1 MPQHELPKPD
11 PEAAHGPVFKVLGP
25 LEVWDGDRRVNPGGV
40 RQRHVLA
47 TLLIHAD
54 RVVPVNRLI
63 RAVWD
68 EEAPYT
74 AGNQVRKMIWNL
86 RRRLPDSV
94 RILTEPPGYRLVLS
108 EGQLDARTFETLL
121 VRAGTDVT
129 EGRADEAVEH
139 LSHALDLWR
148 GRALSGLSGAVVGSG
163 GRDLDERRLIAT
175 ERLVDLRLLRG
186 EARALVPD
194 LYSLVSAHP
203 LHEGLRERLMLALYR
218 IGRRADAL
226 TVMAQGRAELV
237 ELGIEPGTGL
247 CRLQERILRDDPSLT
262 LPEPEPREPQ
272 QEREREEEPQ
282 AASEPEPVLGSAPEP
297 VFGSGPQPRFQP
309 QTRSPRRFRSPSGD
323 GAGSEP
329 ALVPAPGT
337 AGDVPPAG
345 GTTSVRS
352 AGRGQD
358 HGSLPYDLKDFT
370 GRRRELDALLALG
383 AAVTDRAPTI
393 VTLTGMPGVGKTA
406 LAVHAAHRLAAA
418 FPDGRLH
425 LDLQGLTPHSGPPTL
440 AEALRHLLLTL
451 GTPAADVPDDLDGR
465 LIAWRRA
472 VAGRRVLMILDGVMD
487 TATVR
492 PLLPGT
498 GGCLVVVTSRT
509 VIGNLDGA
517 VPIHLGPLSE
527 EEAVGL
533 LGSIIGTHRIADTAE
548 ARDLAAVCGRLPLA
562 LRIMGTRLNSR
573 RAWSLAQAVGR
584 LRRHDLRLREL
595 TLADRSVA
603 TGIGQCYRGLSP
615 AQQRM
620 LLALRAAPTGS
631 IDERTAARLAGVS
644 AAEAEDALE
653 GLVDACLLQ
662 SLPQP
667 GGYALPE
674 LVRSFAV
681 QESARPR
688 PGAAPAQA
696 QLPPRPGPRPAESR
710 STSSGNRPRSDGA
723 RRRGAA
729 RRSAA

>member
-11 PEAAHGPVFKVLGP
+11 HEAAHGPVFKVLGP

-94 RILTEPPGYRLVLS
+94 RILTEAPGYRLVLS
-108 EGQLDARTFETLL
+108 QGQLDARTFETLL
-121 VRAGTDVT
+121 GRAGAAVT
-129 EGRADEAVEH
+129 EGRAEEAVEH
-139 LSHALDLWR
+139 LSGALKLWR

-175 ERLVDLRLLRG
+175 ERLVDLRLLNG

-194 LYSLVSAHP
+194 LYSLVNAHP

-226 TVMAQGRAELV
+226 QVMAQGRAELV

-247 CRLQERILRDDPSLT
+247 SRLQERILRDDPGLM
-262 LPEPEPREPQ
+262 LPEPEP
-272 QEREREEEPQ
+272 
-282 AASEPEPVLGSAPEP
+282 EPEAGPGPEAGPRPV
-297 VFGSGPQPRFQP
+297 
-309 QTRSPRRFRSPSGD
+309 
-323 GAGSEP
+323 
-329 ALVPAPGT
+329 PGT
-337 AGDVPPAG
+337 APRSEDEPDCDPASAPALLPASAWTVDGTTGSVSPPAEA
-345 GTTSVRS
+345 TVAT
-352 AGRGQD
+352 AADRGQD

-406 LAVHAAHRLAAA
+406 LAVHAAHRLSAA

-451 GTPAADVPDDLDGR
+451 GTPAGDVPDDLDAR

-472 VAGRRVLMILDGVMD
+472 VAGRRVLMILDGVVD

-517 VPIHLGPLSE
+517 VPIQLGPLSE

-533 LGSIIGTHRIADTAE
+533 LGSIIGTHRIGDAGE

-562 LRIMGTRLNSR
+562 LRIMGARLNSR
-573 RAWSLAQAVGR
+573 RAWSLAQAVRR

-620 LLALRAAPTGS
+620 LLALRAAPSGS

-681 QESARPR
+681 QESATSRPT
-688 PGAAPAQA
+688 PAQT
-696 QLPPRPGPRPAESR
+696 QLPPRTGPRPTEGRA
-710 STSSGNRPRSDGA
+710 TPTGNRPRPDGA
-723 RRRGAA
+723 RRRGPAA

>member
-1 MPQHELPKPD
+1 MPQQELPKPD
-11 PEAAHGPVFKVLGP
+11 HEAAHGPVFKVLGP

-47 TLLIHAD
+47 TLLIYAD

-68 EEAPYT
+68 EEAPDT

-94 RILTEPPGYRLVLS
+94 RILTEAPGYRLVLS
-108 EGQLDARTFETLL
+108 EGQLDARAFEALL
-121 VRAGTDVT
+121 GRAGTAVA
-129 EGRADEAVEH
+129 EGRAEEAVEH
-139 LSHALDLWR
+139 LSRALNLWR

-175 ERLVDLRLLRG
+175 ERLVDLRLLKG

-226 TVMAQGRAELV
+226 QVMAQGRAELV

-247 CRLQERILRDDPSLT
+247 SRLQERILRDDPGLM
-262 LPEPEPREPQ
+262 LPEPEP
-272 QEREREEEPQ
+272 
-282 AASEPEPVLGSAPEP
+282 EPEPEAEAEAEAEPEP
-297 VFGSGPQPRFQP
+297 HAGSGPQPEAGP
-309 QTRSPRRFRSPSGD
+309 GPVPVTAPRSEDEPDGD
-323 GAGSEP
+323 P
-329 ALVPAPGT
+329 ASDPASART
-337 AGDVPPAG
+337 VD
-345 GTTSVRS
+345 GTTGNVSPV
-352 AGRGQD
+352 AEATVATAADRGQD

-383 AAVTDRAPTI
+383 TAVTDRAPTI

-406 LAVHAAHRLAAA
+406 LAVHAAHRLSAA
-418 FPDGRLH
+418 FPDGQLH
-425 LDLQGLTPHSGPPTL
+425 LDLQGLTPHSAPPTL

-451 GTPAADVPDDLDGR
+451 GTPAGEIPDDLDGR

-472 VAGRRVLMILDGVMD
+472 VAGRRVLMILDGVVD

-509 VIGNLDGA
+509 LIGNLDGA

-527 EEAVGL
+527 EEAVAL
-533 LGSIIGTHRIADTAE
+533 LGSIIGTHRIGDAGE
-548 ARDLAAVCGRLPLA
+548 ARDLVAVCGRLPLA
-562 LRIMGTRLNSR
+562 LRIMGARLNSR
-573 RAWSLAQAVGR
+573 RAWSLAQAVRR

-620 LLALRAAPTGS
+620 LLALRAAPSGS

-662 SLPQP
+662 SLPYP

-681 QESARPR
+681 QESATSR
-688 PGAAPAQA
+688 PGPTPAQTQFA
-696 QLPPRPGPRPAESR
+696 PRTGPRPAEGR
-710 STSSGNRPRSDGA
+710 ATPAGNRSRPDGA
-723 RRRGAA
+723 RRRGTAA

>member
-11 PEAAHGPVFKVLGP
+11 SEAVHGPVFKVLGP

-63 RAVWD
+63 HAVWD
-68 EEAPYT
+68 EEVPCT

-108 EGQLDARTFETLL
+108 TGQLDARTFETLL
-121 VRAGTDVT
+121 GRAAAAVT
-129 EGRADEAVEH
+129 EGRPEQAVED
-139 LSHALDLWR
+139 LSHALELWR
-148 GRALSGLSGAVVGSG
+148 GRALSGLGGAVVGSG

-226 TVMAQGRAELV
+226 EVMAQGRLELV

-262 LPEPEPREPQ
+262 LPEPERDPEP
-272 QEREREEEPQ
+272 EHGVRFAPDAAEEPGPDAPS
-282 AASEPEPVLGSAPEP
+282 AAPTVNGAANDA
-297 VFGSGPQPRFQP
+297 
-309 QTRSPRRFRSPSGD
+309 SPD
-323 GAGSEP
+323 EEP
-329 ALVPAPGT
+329 A
-337 AGDVPPAG
+337 
-345 GTTSVRS
+345 S
-352 AGRGQD
+352 AAAADRRQD
-358 HGSLPYDLKDFT
+358 HGSLPYDLNDFT

-451 GTPAADVPDDLDGR
+451 GTPAGDVPDDLDGR
-465 LIAWRRA
+465 LIAWRRT
-472 VAGRRVLMILDGVMD
+472 VAGRRVLMILDGVTD

-498 GGCLVVVTSRT
+498 GGCLVVVTSRS

-517 VPIHLGPLSE
+517 IPIHLGPLSE
-527 EEAVGL
+527 DEAVSL
-533 LGSIIGTHRIADTAE
+533 LGSIIGTHRIGDAAE
-548 ARDLAAVCGRLPLA
+548 ARDLAAVCGQLPLA

-573 RAWSLAQAVGR
+573 RAWSLAEAVRR

-603 TGIGQCYRGLSP
+603 TGIDQCYRGLSR

-620 LLALRAAPTGS
+620 LLALRAAPSGS

-644 AAEAEDALE
+644 AAEAGNALE
-653 GLVDACLLQ
+653 VLVDACLLQ

-667 GGYALPE
+667 GCYALPE

-681 QESARPR
+681 QESAASRSGP
-688 PGAAPAQA
+688 APTQA
-696 QLPPRPGPRPAESR
+696 QLPPRPGPRQAEGR
-710 STSSGNRPRSDGA
+710 ATPSGNRPRSDGA
-723 RRRGAA
+723 RRQV
-729 RRSAA
+729 RRFVV

>member
-11 PEAAHGPVFKVLGP
+11 HEAAHGPVFKVLGP
-25 LEVWDGDRRVNPGGV
+25 LEVWDGERRVNPGGV

-47 TLLIHAD
+47 TLLIYAD

-94 RILTEPPGYRLVLS
+94 RILTEAPGYRLVLS

-121 VRAGTDVT
+121 GRAGTAVT
-129 EGRADEAVEH
+129 EGRAEEAVEH
-139 LSHALDLWR
+139 LSRALKLWR

-175 ERLVDLRLLRG
+175 ERLVDLRLLNG

-194 LYSLVSAHP
+194 LYSLVNAHP

-226 TVMAQGRAELV
+226 QVMAQGRAELV

-247 CRLQERILRDDPSLT
+247 SRLQERILRDDPGLM
-262 LPEPEPREPQ
+262 LPEPEPEAGAGP
-272 QEREREEEPQ
+272 
-282 AASEPEPVLGSAPEP
+282 EPEAGPGPV
-297 VFGSGPQPRFQP
+297 
-309 QTRSPRRFRSPSGD
+309 
-323 GAGSEP
+323 
-329 ALVPAPGT
+329 PGT
-337 AGDVPPAG
+337 APQSEDEPDCDPAPVPASASTVD
-345 GTTSVRS
+345 GTTGNLSPAAEV
-352 AGRGQD
+352 AVATAAERGQD

-406 LAVHAAHRLAAA
+406 LAVHAAHRLSAA

-451 GTPAADVPDDLDGR
+451 GTPAGDVPDDLDGR

-472 VAGRRVLMILDGVMD
+472 VAGRRVLMILDGVVD

-533 LGSIIGTHRIADTAE
+533 LGSIIGTHRIGDAGE

-562 LRIMGTRLNSR
+562 LRIMGARLNSR
-573 RAWSLAQAVGR
+573 SAWSLAQAVRR

-603 TGIGQCYRGLSP
+603 TGISQCYRGLSP

-620 LLALRAAPTGS
+620 LLALRAAPSGS

-644 AAEAEDALE
+644 AAEAEEALE

-662 SLPQP
+662 SLPEP

-681 QESARPR
+681 QESATPR
-688 PGAAPAQA
+688 PGPAPAQT
-696 QLPPRPGPRPAESR
+696 QLPPRTGPRPTEGRA
-710 STSSGNRPRSDGA
+710 TPPGNRPRPDGA
-723 RRRGAA
+723 RRRGTAA